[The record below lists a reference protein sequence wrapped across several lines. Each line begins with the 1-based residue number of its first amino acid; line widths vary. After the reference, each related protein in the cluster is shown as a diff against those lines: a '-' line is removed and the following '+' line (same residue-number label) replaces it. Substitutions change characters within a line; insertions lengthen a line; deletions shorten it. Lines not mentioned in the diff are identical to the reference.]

1 MRKLFSLFIILTLL
15 QSIFSCKQ
23 KVQTAPK
30 AELDIDLQGAINRFG
45 KTTFDS
51 AMVSSFFK
59 TYPELAKYENEVKI
73 IYRGYKFHHIW
84 YDENG
89 VLEFANSLYSK
100 VKGIA
105 TEGVYSTFPYPE
117 KIEIIFE
124 DDNEISISEAET
136 EIMITTMFLFYAEN
150 VYKGID
156 DKKAAATE
164 WLMPKKQVSYQNLLD
179 SVIQNTGML
188 TKNDSVSFLQYYKLR
203 DVLKQYRDIQK
214 NGGWGT
220 ITIDAA
226 VKSYKPG
233 DSATAIVQIRER
245 LLKTGDI
252 DQNNNSNLFDDELL
266 AAVNKY
272 QIRNGKNITK
282 TITPQL
288 IKLMNVPVSED
299 FKKIGVN
306 MERWRWIPTE
316 IANAKDFMFV
326 NIPSYMMWFNR
337 DGKRVFESSVVVGK
351 IMSKTVIFS
360 GNMSYVVF
368 IPYWNVPVSILNS
381 EVLSGI
387 KKDKKL
393 PRKHNMEWV
402 EGQVRQ
408 QPGKN
413 NSLGRVKF
421 LFPNSNNIYL
431 HDSPSKS
438 LF

>member
-1 MRKLFSLFIILTLL
+1 M
-15 QSIFSCKQ
+15 
-23 KVQTAPK
+23 
-30 AELDIDLQGAINRFG
+30 
-45 KTTFDS
+45 
-51 AMVSSFFK
+51 
-59 TYPELAKYENEVKI
+59 
-73 IYRGYKFHHIW
+73 
-84 YDENG
+84 
-89 VLEFANSLYSK
+89 
-100 VKGIA
+100 
-105 TEGVYSTFPYPE
+105 
-117 KIEIIFE
+117 
-124 DDNEISISEAET
+124 
-136 EIMITTMFLFYAEN
+136 
-150 VYKGID
+150 
-156 DKKAAATE
+156 
-164 WLMPKKQVSYQNLLD
+164 
-179 SVIQNTGML
+179 
-188 TKNDSVSFLQYYKLR
+188 
-203 DVLKQYRDIQK
+203 LKQYRDIQK

-233 DSATAIVQIRER
+233 DTATAIVQIRER

-266 AAVNKY
+266 ATVNKY

-299 FKKIGVN
+299 LKKIVVN

-326 NIPSYMMWFNR
+326 NIPSYTMWFNR

-368 IPYWNVPVSILNS
+368 SPYWNVPVSILNS

>member
-1 MRKLFSLFIILTLL
+1 
-15 QSIFSCKQ
+15 
-23 KVQTAPK
+23 
-30 AELDIDLQGAINRFG
+30 
-45 KTTFDS
+45 
-51 AMVSSFFK
+51 
-59 TYPELAKYENEVKI
+59 
-73 IYRGYKFHHIW
+73 
-84 YDENG
+84 
-89 VLEFANSLYSK
+89 
-100 VKGIA
+100 
-105 TEGVYSTFPYPE
+105 
-117 KIEIIFE
+117 
-124 DDNEISISEAET
+124 
-136 EIMITTMFLFYAEN
+136 MITTMFLFYAEN

-326 NIPSYMMWFNR
+326 NIPSYRMWFNR

-381 EVLSGI
+381 EVLPGI
-387 KKDKKL
+387 KKDKNYL
-393 PRKHNMEWV
+393 AKHNMEWV

-408 QPGKN
+408 KPGKN

-438 LF
+438 LFGKENRAFSHGCVRVNKPRDLAIEILKNDPEWTPEKIDAAMSDKTEKWVSLKNKIPVHIGYFTAWVNETGEVYFYEDIYQRDERLFDILIDYEETDSLAVSEK